1 MHAAEGSLGNN
12 QINSLTCQALPML
25 TVTYVS
31 FPRRWIAN
39 GTSSVMYPSAL
50 YGANKAII
58 PPAISPYPPLYIRK
72 WHHHANSRSL

>member
-1 MHAAEGSLGNN
+1 MPDEKIDMQAAQESLGNN

-50 YGANKAII
+50 
-58 PPAISPYPPLYIRK
+58 
-72 WHHHANSRSL
+72 